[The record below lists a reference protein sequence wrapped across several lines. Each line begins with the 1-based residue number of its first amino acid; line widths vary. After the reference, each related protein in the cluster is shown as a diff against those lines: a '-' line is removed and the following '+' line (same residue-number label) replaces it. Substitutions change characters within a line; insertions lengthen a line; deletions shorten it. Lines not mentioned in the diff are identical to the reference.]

1 MACARGPAYGDG
13 MSTILFRVARVET
26 WRELAYLLLGGPI
39 AVAAFVVFVT
49 GLTTG
54 LSLAITLV
62 GLPILLATAYADR
75 GLAWLERRRAA
86 LVLGERIPEAYRRPS
101 RPGIL
106 SRAKS
111 VAVDPQTWKDAG
123 WMVALSVV
131 GFSSWVVTIVF
142 WSIPLWALTLPFY
155 WWALPRDAIDLWD
168 GKHLDAWSE
177 VGVVAALGLVT
188 LVAVPWICAALA
200 YGQARL
206 ARMLLSP
213 SGAEQRID
221 ELTRTR
227 AAAVDAQAVEL
238 RRIERDLHDGA
249 QARLVAVTMDLGL
262 AREKLDAD
270 PEAARRLVESAQE
283 EATTAITEL
292 RELVAG
298 IAPAVLADRGLDA
311 ALSSL
316 VASSRIP
323 MSVDVRLPQRV
334 LPPSVEVAA
343 YFVVSE
349 SLANLQKH
357 SRATRAGVRV
367 HSLDGRLVVE
377 VEDDGSGGA
386 DPMRGTGLAGLRD
399 RVAALD
405 GTLTVTSPAG
415 GPTLVRAEIPCAA

>member
-1 MACARGPAYGDG
+1 MACARDPAYGDG
-13 MSTILFRVARVET
+13 MSTTLFRFARADT
-26 WRELAYLLLGGPI
+26 WRELAYLLLGGPM

-49 GLTTG
+49 GVTTG
-54 LSLAITLV
+54 LTLAITLV

-75 GLAWLERRRAA
+75 GLSWLERRRAA
-86 LVLGERIPEAYRRPS
+86 LVLGEQIAEAYRRPS
-101 RPGIL
+101 GPGIL

-131 GFSSWVVTIVF
+131 GFACWLAAIV
-142 WSIPLWALTLPFY
+142 LWANTLLAVTLPLY

-168 GKHLDAWSE
+168 GKHLDAWWE
-177 VGVVAALGLVT
+177 VGVVAALGLVA

-200 YGQARL
+200 HGQVRL
-206 ARMLLSP
+206 ARTLLSP
-213 SGAEQRID
+213 SGAKQRID

-249 QARLVAVTMDLGL
+249 QARMVAVTMDLGL

-270 PEAARRLVESAQE
+270 PGAARSLVESAHA
-283 EATTAITEL
+283 EAATAIAEL

-323 MSVDVRLPQRV
+323 VSVDVRLPRRV
-334 LPPSVEVAA
+334 PPSVEVAA

-377 VEDDGSGGA
+377 VEDNGSGGA

-405 GTLTVTSPAG
+405 GTLTVTSPPG